1 MLIKWLKKDVI
12 AIAVLVVMPLILP
25 CLFGW
30 LLGNLYV
37 EQIPFGVVDLD
48 NSALS
53 RQIIRGMEDHPGLD
67 VVFVENQHTL
77 EEQIY
82 SKNLYGGMVIPT
94 DFYKNLTGKHPKDLL
109 TLIDGTNTLIASNT
123 MGYVSAVTNTYGAGV
138 MLSLLEAQGM
148 TAPVATHTYNTFQY
162 VERTLYDPYLSYM
175 SFLLYFVMPYVMQI
189 GFVGVFAVPLFA
201 ALRLD
206 IQHGGWRTLRPLLM
220 TEILVRCFFVYFCS
234 AIASW
239 TGFCLADYFF
249 GLPLRGTMANYFILL
264 GAFELAL
271 LAISMFLGTLLKPQH
286 CHYVLDCL
294 IVLGMVI
301 FMTSGAVWLPYL
313 MPEGTHQA
321 VGCIWPF
328 SHVALSFKYLNMKGA
343 GLDILMPAIL
353 NCLRYAAFWGCAA
366 IAVTGLQRLWYLLRH
381 RDETDSATVSQT

>member
-25 CLFGW
+25 CLFSW

-67 VVFVENQHTL
+67 IVFVENQHTL

-175 SFLLYFVMPYVMQI
+175 SFLLYFVMLY
-189 GFVGVFAVPLFA
+189 
-201 ALRLD
+201 RLC
-206 IQHGGWRTLRPLLM
+206 R
-220 TEILVRCFFVYFCS
+220 
-234 AIASW
+234 
-239 TGFCLADYFF
+239 
-249 GLPLRGTMANYFILL
+249 
-264 GAFELAL
+264 
-271 LAISMFLGTLLKPQH
+271 
-286 CHYVLDCL
+286 
-294 IVLGMVI
+294 
-301 FMTSGAVWLPYL
+301 
-313 MPEGTHQA
+313 
-321 VGCIWPF
+321 
-328 SHVALSFKYLNMKGA
+328 
-343 GLDILMPAIL
+343 
-353 NCLRYAAFWGCAA
+353 
-366 IAVTGLQRLWYLLRH
+366 
-381 RDETDSATVSQT
+381 

>member
-25 CLFGW
+25 CLFSW

-123 MGYVSAVTNTYGAGV
+123 MGYVSAVSNTYGAGV

-175 SFLLYFVMPYVMQI
+175 SFLLYFSCIICCAAAGYSAWWLAYAETFADDRNS
-189 GFVGVFAVPLFA
+189 GSVF
-201 ALRLD
+201 
-206 IQHGGWRTLRPLLM
+206 
-220 TEILVRCFFVYFCS
+220 
-234 AIASW
+234 
-239 TGFCLADYFF
+239 FCLF
-249 GLPLRGTMANYFILL
+249 
-264 GAFELAL
+264 
-271 LAISMFLGTLLKPQH
+271 
-286 CHYVLDCL
+286 
-294 IVLGMVI
+294 
-301 FMTSGAVWLPYL
+301 
-313 MPEGTHQA
+313 
-321 VGCIWPF
+321 
-328 SHVALSFKYLNMKGA
+328 
-343 GLDILMPAIL
+343 
-353 NCLRYAAFWGCAA
+353 
-366 IAVTGLQRLWYLLRH
+366 LQRDCQLDRFLPGRSLLWAAVARH
-381 RDETDSATVSQT
+381 YGQLFYSAGCL